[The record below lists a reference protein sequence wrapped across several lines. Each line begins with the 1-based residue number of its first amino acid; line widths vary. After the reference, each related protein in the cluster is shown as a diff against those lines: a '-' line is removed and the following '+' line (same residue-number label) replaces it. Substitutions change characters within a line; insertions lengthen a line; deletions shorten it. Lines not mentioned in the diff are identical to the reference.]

1 MEGEITKSVKIA
13 YPGSNVRKY
22 PLKTTLF
29 LVLLLIALSLAPA
42 LTVAIDNGTDSTSL
56 PDGVLADYAVITL
69 KDQPLASYDG
79 HVPGYARTMPAPGQK
94 LNLNSP
100 AAQAYASYLANAR
113 GAAKGWLQN
122 NMPTARVV
130 GEYSIVLNALAV
142 KLNGNAMN
150 GLLNAPGANWVSN
163 DYLYHTEMN
172 RSPALVGAP
181 TLWAAVGG
189 QGNAGAGVKIG
200 IIDTGIDQTH
210 PFLTDNSLTVP
221 AGFPKCDAI
230 DSAVGTPDTQ
240 CKFVSNKVIVAKV
253 FETLTN
259 FDGHAAQE
267 HGSHVSGIAAG
278 VANTCAPFVGCTLSG
293 IAPKAFLGNY
303 NVFPGNVLSASSHDI
318 AKAVEAAVAD
328 GMDVLNL
335 SLGGTANPSD
345 VLVNAVNSATDAGV
359 VVAIA
364 AGNSGP
370 GAGTIDSP
378 GIADKVITV
387 GASTNPHFIGIPVTA
402 MGIGTFGAAL
412 GEFTNSTSFVPAV
425 TATYAL
431 TSPSNGCTTISQ
443 NLSNEIALIRRGTC
457 TFTTK
462 VRNAQNAG
470 AIGVIVIN
478 SQQGDP
484 IAMAQDGT
492 SPVPTIPAVMV
503 SITNGNLMANNSPNT
518 VTVDGTNPQEF
529 FSDGAG
535 ADILASFSSRGPP
548 PLQVPGVGNG
558 QPQDKIKPDVV
569 APGVNVY
576 SSVPSFACASP
587 PCFAF
592 FQGTS
597 MATPHVAG
605 SAALLI
611 QLHPNWSP
619 EQVKSALVNSAHRP
633 VKSSTSTSALLN
645 PMTRGAGR
653 IDLAAASQVSA
664 TLETSP
670 TSSTLSNG
678 QASFS
683 FGQLQA
689 SSQTRS
695 FTITLTSVSTSTITY
710 AVSIMPAVAGPS
722 ITPSVTSL
730 TLSAGG
736 TATVDIS
743 LTLSPSLAGAFYGD
757 VQLTGGPVVLN
768 VPYWVNVDP
777 PNLSSSGRA
786 FNR

>member
-1 MEGEITKSVKIA
+1 MKTKM
-13 YPGSNVRKY
+13 
-22 PLKTTLF
+22 LF
-29 LVLLLIALSLAPA
+29 LVVLLTVLSLAP
-42 LTVAIDNGTDSTSL
+42 LTVAIDNGTDSIPL
-56 PDGVLADYAVITL
+56 PDGVLADHAIIAL
-69 KDQPLASYDG
+69 KDQPLAGYDG
-79 HVPGYARTMPAPGQK
+79 HLPGYARTMPLPGQK
-94 LNLNSP
+94 LDLNSP
-100 AAQAYASYLANAR
+100 AAQAYSSYLTTGR
-113 GAAKGWLQN
+113 ESAKGWLKN
-122 NMPTARVV
+122 NMPTVQVV
-130 GEYSIVLNALAV
+130 DEYSIVLNAIAV
-142 KLNGNAMN
+142 QLNGNAMN
-150 GLLNAPGANWVSN
+150 NLLKTPGSVFVSG
-163 DYLYHTEMN
+163 DYLYHLDLN
-172 RSPALVGAP
+172 RSPTLIGAQ
-181 TLWAAVGG
+181 TLWTAVGG

-240 CKFVSNKVIVAKV
+240 CNFVSNKVIVAKV

-259 FDGHAAQE
+259 FDAHAAQA

-303 NVFPGNVLSASSHDI
+303 NVFPGNVLGASSHDI
-318 AKAVEAAVAD
+318 SKAVEAAVAD

-335 SLGGTANPSD
+335 SLGGTARPDD
-345 VLVNAVNSATDAGV
+345 VLVNAVNAATDAGV

-364 AGNSGP
+364 AGNAGP

-387 GASTNPHFIGIPVTA
+387 GASTNPHFIGVPVTVA
-402 MGIGTFGAAL
+402 GIGTFGASIGQFAT
-412 GEFTNSTSFVPAV
+412 FDPAV

-431 TSPSNGCTTISQ
+431 TTPSNGCTAISQ
-443 NLSNEIALIRRGTC
+443 DLSNQIALIRRGVC

-492 SPVPTIPAVMV
+492 TPVPTIPAVMV
-503 SITNGNLMANNSPNT
+503 SITNGNAMAAIAPNT
-518 VTVDGTNPQEF
+518 VTVDGTAPAEF

-535 ADILASFSSRGPP
+535 ADILARFSSVGPP
-548 PLQVPGVGNG
+548 ILQSAGVGIG
-558 QPQDKIKPDVV
+558 QPQNKIKPDVV

-605 SAALLI
+605 SAALLK

-619 EQVKSALVNSAHRP
+619 EQIKSALVNSAHRP
-633 VKSSTSTSALLN
+633 VKSFASGSALLN
-645 PMTRGAGR
+645 PMNRGAGR

-670 TSSTLSNG
+670 TPSMLGNG

-683 FGQLQA
+683 FGELHA
-689 SSQTRS
+689 TSQTRS
-695 FTITLTSVSTSTITY
+695 FTITLTSVSTSTATY
-710 AVSIMPAVAGPS
+710 TVTVVPAVSGPTV
-722 ITPSVTSL
+722 TPSATSL
-730 TLSAGG
+730 TLSAGK
-736 TATVDIS
+736 TATVDVS
-743 LTLSPSLAGAFYGD
+743 LALSPDLSGTFFGD

-768 VPYWVNVDP
+768 VPYWVTVDP
-777 PNLSSSGRA
+777 PGGGSRGPTFRL
-786 FNR
+786 

>member
-1 MEGEITKSVKIA
+1 M
-13 YPGSNVRKY
+13 
-22 PLKTTLF
+22 LF
-29 LVLLLIALSLAPA
+29 LVALLTILSLAP
-42 LTVAIDNGTDSTSL
+42 LTVAIDNRTDSAPL
-56 PDGVLADYAVITL
+56 PDGVLSGYAIVTL

-79 HVPGYARTMPAPGQK
+79 HIPGYARTMPLPGQK
-94 LNLNSP
+94 LDLNSP
-100 AAQAYASYLANAR
+100 AAQSYSSYLTNGRAS
-113 GAAKGWLQN
+113 AKGWLKN
-122 NMPTARVV
+122 NMPAVQVV
-130 GEYSIVLNALAV
+130 DEYSIIMNAIAV
-142 KLNGNAMN
+142 QLNGNAMKAI
-150 GLLNAPGANWVSN
+150 LNAPGAGFVSG
-163 DYLYHTEMN
+163 DYLYHLDMN
-172 RSPALVGAP
+172 RSPALIGAP
-181 TLWAAVGG
+181 TLWAANGG

-210 PFLTDNSLTVP
+210 PFLTDNSLTIP

-230 DSAVGTPDTQ
+230 DSAIRTPDSQ

-253 FETLTN
+253 FETLTD
-259 FDGHAAQE
+259 FDAHAAQA

-335 SLGGTANPSD
+335 SLGGTANPDD

-370 GAGTIDSP
+370 GAGTVDSP

-402 MGIGTFGAAL
+402 MGIGTFSAAL

-431 TSPSNGCTTISQ
+431 TSPTNGCTAISQ

-484 IAMAQDGT
+484 IAMGQDGT
-492 SPVPTIPAVMV
+492 TPVPTITAVMV
-503 SITNGNLMANNSPNT
+503 SITNGNAMAAIAPNT
-518 VTVDGTNPQEF
+518 VTVDGTTPQEF

-535 ADILASFSSRGPP
+535 ADFLASFSSRGPP
-548 PLQVPGVGNG
+548 LLQSPGVGIG

-633 VKSSTSTSALLN
+633 VKSSTTGGALSN
-645 PMTRGAGR
+645 PMNRGAGR
-653 IDLAAASQVSA
+653 IDLAAASRVSA

-670 TSSTLSNG
+670 TPSTLGNG
-678 QASFS
+678 PPSFS
-683 FGQLQA
+683 FGDLP
-689 SSQTRS
+689 SSGITRS
-695 FTITLTSVSTSTITY
+695 FTITLTSVSTSTIAY
-710 AVSIMPAVAGPS
+710 AVTVVPAVAGPS
-722 ITPSVTSL
+722 ISASASSL
-730 TLSAGG
+730 AVPAGG
-736 TATVDIS
+736 TATVTIS
-743 LTLSPSLAGAFYGD
+743 LTLSSGLTTTDFYGD
-757 VQLTGGPVVLN
+757 IQLTGGAVALN
-768 VPYWVNVDP
+768 VPYWVRVEPSGGADP
-777 PNLSSSGRA
+777 HIHPR
-786 FNR
+786 

>member
-1 MEGEITKSVKIA
+1 
-13 YPGSNVRKY
+13 
-22 PLKTTLF
+22 LKTKILF
-29 LVLLLIALSLAPA
+29 LVTLISVLSLAP
-42 LTVAIDNGTDSTSL
+42 LTVAIDNRTDSI
-56 PDGVLADYAVITL
+56 PAADGVLADHAIITL
-69 KDQPLASYDG
+69 RDQPLASYDG
-79 HVPGYARTMPAPGQK
+79 HLPGYARTMPVPGQK
-94 LNLNSP
+94 LDLNSP
-100 AAQAYASYLANAR
+100 AAQSYSTYLANGRAS
-113 GAAKGWLQN
+113 AKGWLKN
-122 NMPTARVV
+122 NMPTVQVV
-130 GEYSIVLNALAV
+130 DEYSIVLNALAV
-142 KLNGNAMN
+142 KLNGNSMY
-150 GLLNAPGANWVSN
+150 GLLNAPGATFVSG
-163 DYLYHTEMN
+163 DYLYHLDMN
-172 RSPALVGAP
+172 RSPTLIGAP
-181 TLWAAVGG
+181 TLWTAVGG

-230 DSAVGTPDTQ
+230 DSAIGTPDTQ

-259 FDGHAAQE
+259 FDAHAAQA

-293 IAPKAFLGNY
+293 IAPKAFLGSY

-335 SLGGTANPSD
+335 SLGGTANPDD

-364 AGNSGP
+364 AGNAGP
-370 GAGTIDSP
+370 GAGTIESP

-387 GASTNPHFIGIPVTA
+387 GATTNPHFIGVPVTV
-402 MGIGTFGAAL
+402 MGIGTFGAAV
-412 GEFTNSTSFVPAV
+412 GEFASFVLAI
-425 TATYAL
+425 TKTYAL
-431 TSPSNGCTTISQ
+431 TSPSDGCTTISQ

-462 VRNAQNAG
+462 VRNAQTAG

-492 SPVPTIPAVMV
+492 TPVPTIPAVMV
-503 SITNGNLMANNSPNT
+503 SITNGNAMAAIAPST
-518 VTVDGTNPQEF
+518 VMVDGTTPNEF

-548 PLQVPGVGNG
+548 ILQGPGVGIG

-576 SSVPSFACASP
+576 SSVPSFACDSP

-611 QLHPNWSP
+611 QLHPSWSP
-619 EQVKSALVNSAHRP
+619 EQVKSALANSAHRP
-633 VKSSTSTSALLN
+633 VKSSTSGSALLN
-645 PMTRGAGR
+645 PMNRGAGR
-653 IDLAAASQVSA
+653 IDLAAASQISA

-670 TSSTLSNG
+670 TTSTLGNG

-683 FGQLQA
+683 FGELRA

-695 FTITLTSVSTSTITY
+695 FTITLTSVSTSTVTY
-710 AVSIMPAVAGPS
+710 TVSVVPAVSGPTV
-722 ITPSVTSL
+722 TPSVTSL

-736 TATVDIS
+736 TSTVDVS
-743 LTLSPSLAGAFYGD
+743 LTLSPSLSGAFYGD
-757 VQLTGGPVVLN
+757 IQLIGGPVVLN
-768 VPYWVNVDP
+768 VPYWVTVDP
-777 PNLSSSGRA
+777 PGGSGGRA
-786 FNR
+786 VKL